1 MSVSKHNTLRNQ
13 MLFGFLLV
21 MILVLGGV
29 ALATF
34 HSVSTLLRN
43 NAEKNIQQTA
53 IQANGRLEGILQQVD
68 TLTTQVATNAYV
80 QQLLMEEANGTMAM
94 FSERQ
99 RLASVV
105 NMVQLFGSGVQSVE
119 LYSFE
124 GRRLYP
130 LDGNRIQD
138 RVQHAWIGQTVS
150 GKGSLVWLG
159 LDPQYP
165 DSIVAIRLVKLMDQH
180 FAPGG
185 FLLVHLQRE
194 LFDLQPAPLESE
206 APLSMLLTDDQ
217 GVALAVNH
225 TTLEQPAIRDLLHSS
240 ASTIDIDGVTHMV
253 VRQPSEETGW
263 TMLIL
268 TPIREIMGGISVLR
282 TAIWIAAGIG
292 LLLYAFLSFFLS
304 TAITKPI
311 LQLKRTMRS
320 ARLGA
325 LKPVEEATSTIEIQE
340 LNRSYNEMVRD
351 MNDLIRLVY
360 EKEIIQSRTEL
371 KALQAQVNPHFLF
384 NTMEALYRS
393 LHDRGE
399 YELAEFVITIS
410 EYYRY
415 TITPHN
421 REEWV
426 TLEVEMEHIERYLQI
441 MKLRLG
447 DRLNWEIDCPPALAQ
462 RFMPKLLLQ
471 PIVENAIVYG
481 VEDKLGPGHIKVAAM
496 YREQE
501 HALLIEVEDNGA
513 GMDEQTLAAV
523 TAAMQDGHLTSAR
536 GTGMGLANVERRIQL
551 YAESNNQIGNVK
563 ISSRK
568 GEGTCVQLTIPCK

>member
-1 MSVSKHNTLRNQ
+1 MPVSKHNTLRNQ

-21 MILVLGGV
+21 MIVVLGGV

-80 QQLLMEEANGTMAM
+80 QQLLMEETNGNMAS
-94 FSERQ
+94 FSDRQ
-99 RLASVV
+99 RLAPVI
-105 NMVQLFGSGVQSVE
+105 NTVQIFGRGVQAVE

-130 LDGNRIQD
+130 LDGNHIQD
-138 RVQHAWIGQTVS
+138 KVQDAWIQQTIR
-150 GKGSLVWLG
+150 GRGSLIWFRF
-159 LDPQYP
+159 DPKYP
-165 DSIVAIRLVKLMDQH
+165 DSIMAIRLVKLMDQE

-194 LFDLQPAPLESE
+194 LFDLQHSPSSTETPSR
-206 APLSMLLTDDQ
+206 MLLVDDE
-217 GVALAVNH
+217 GVAIAVND
-225 TTLEQPAIRDLLHSS
+225 TELDQSAVRSILHSS
-240 ASTIDIDGVTHMV
+240 GNAVEIDGVTHMV
-253 VRQPSEETGW
+253 VRQPSEATGW
-263 TMLIL
+263 TLLIL
-268 TPIREIMGGISVLR
+268 TPISEIMSGISVLR
-282 TAIWIAAGIG
+282 TAILIAAGIG
-292 LLLYAFLSFFLS
+292 LLLYALLSFFLS

-325 LKPVEEATSTIEIQE
+325 LKPVEETTSTIEMQE

-360 EKEIIQSRTEL
+360 EKEIIQSRMEL

-393 LHDRGE
+393 LQERGE
-399 YELAEFVITIS
+399 LRLAEFVITIS

-415 TITPHN
+415 TITSHN

-426 TLEVEMEHIERYLQI
+426 TLEEELAHIERYLQI

-447 DRLNWEIDCPPALAQ
+447 DRLNWQIAYPEEHAH
-462 RFMPKLLLQ
+462 RMMPKLLIQ

-481 VEDKLGPGHIKVAAM
+481 IEDKLGPGSIRVAADFRE
-496 YREQE
+496 REQE
-501 HALLIEVEDNGA
+501 LLIEVTDNGA
-513 GMDEQTLAAV
+513 GMDEQTLEAV
-523 TAAMQDGHLTSAR
+523 TAAIREGRHTSAR

-551 YAESNNQIGNVK
+551 YAGSSNYAGGVR
-563 ISSRK
+563 ISSSK
-568 GEGTCVQLTIPCK
+568 GEGTSVQIRIPCK